1 MNHEW
6 IDLGVPNREMIFIEW
21 GLNGYKYSGS
31 FERVNG
37 GQGYGVKKWIKRF
50 YHRLYNNI
58 GFDINEHFV

>member
-21 GLNGYKYSGS
+21 GLNGYIRKNSGS

-37 GQGYGVKKWIKRF
+37 GQGYGVK
-50 YHRLYNNI
+50 
-58 GFDINEHFV
+58 NELRDVIIDFTTT